1 MKLSCKK
8 HFFGRGPLFS
18 FFCFSCF
25 FFSFSFSFSNF
36 FHVFFFFLFSLCFS
50 FLHFFLYFSF
60 DFLSKNVSS
69 FFILFLFF
77 LFSSAQNLWWH
88 SRIPWGKCT
97 FWAGS
102 ICFVLARRHFSLLN
116 GAHSGEKHV
125 ESRIWGA
132 AGGSSHTFAP
142 ESPDWCPRWD
152 GWRTSVKS
160 LLSSLFSLF
169 SLSRSP
175 RRSLPG
181 PSRAISLFFLWN
193 DAHSVKVCSSES
205 KATPSCHSCSHLGCT
220 GPSQQCGRDCCRAR
234 RFLHS
239 LMTCTSFARHT
250 GCWRCIESW
259 RRNCRTTHRSL
270 CIMGRLKCG
279 TELVFH
285 LRGLTS
291 SQELPEEWIQ
301 KPLCGVGTRPC
312 QGVSKGSKSSGFQL
326 VSQSL
331 CSISWNGK
339 RKNILFCSNASRRWR
354 IHRQHGCCCWCA
366 LPPGRTTGWGVCD
379 LTSQKRS
386 RIVMMIASGSV
397 FARFCKSLQI
407 IMWPE
412 SQLRFR
418 FSVGGMGLPYSKQVE
433 GGRSLGKLGWLPP
446 YGARAS
452 PHSGSDHGAR
462 DGQGPMPV
470 RSPLGQCW
478 GIAPL
483 LPEPIPQNPASPSLG
498 GSTKP
503 HGVSSSTTP
512 YTGQNCQTLSELWWG
527 QSTDHWLQPRWRRSP
542 RTGWLG
548 SRLNPSVFS
557 CCVGSDYPFPWPHA
571 PADVAANSI
580 LLAIIEQR
588 AVWRGFWG
596 EEGFHLSK
604 QQHRCAEKQGREWGP
619 TLSSATWIWKGSTCS
634 MDADWKSSRT
644 AWRCGMGHNSLDTTL
659 VSPLHRDG
667 TARRTAADRNGAPLK
682 QARRLKESTYP
693 ELSGEGGRAR
703 LVVLAAEVGGRWSE
717 ETAQFLRALAKAHA
731 QTAPLILQN
740 RVKAAWLRR
749 WSNVLAL
756 PGLSHCPSWTSTRVL
771 GRGLRY
777 LRCMRFWGTI
787 GLREV
792 VFLACCCAWSGF
804 CFSHTFAK
812 KKKSSPNLFS
822 LLISVL

>member
-1 MKLSCKK
+1 MFL
-8 HFFGRGPLFS
+8 PFS
-18 FFCFSCF
+18 FYFSI
-25 FFSFSFSFSNF
+25 
-36 FHVFFFFLFSLCFS
+36 FS
-50 FLHFFLYFSF
+50 FLKCSKSVVALQDSLGKGHIMSWLY
-60 DFLSKNVSS
+60 LLCIGSS
-69 FFILFLFF
+69 SLFLVE
-77 LFSSAQNLWWH
+77 Q
-88 SRIPWGKCT
+88 CT
-97 FWAGS
+97 FWWKT
-102 ICFVLARRHFSLLN
+102 RW
-116 GAHSGEKHV
+116 
-125 ESRIWGA
+125 ESYLR
-132 AGGSSHTFAP
+132 GG
-142 ESPDWCPRWD
+142 
-152 GWRTSVKS
+152 GWVKS
-160 LLSSLFSLF
+160 YLRTRIARLVPSMRRLTHLSQVSSLFSLL
-169 SLSRSP
+169 SLLSLAVPSQVP
-175 RRSLPG
+175 PGSLPG
-181 PSRAISLFFLWN
+181 DFPFFPLEW
-193 DAHSVKVCSSES
+193 
-205 KATPSCHSCSHLGCT
+205 CT
-220 GPSQQCGRDCCRAR
+220 
-234 RFLHS
+234 
-239 LMTCTSFARHT
+239 
-250 GCWRCIESW
+250 
-259 RRNCRTTHRSL
+259 
-270 CIMGRLKCG
+270 
-279 TELVFH
+279 
-285 LRGLTS
+285 
-291 SQELPEEWIQ
+291 
-301 KPLCGVGTRPC
+301 
-312 QGVSKGSKSSGFQL
+312 
-326 VSQSL
+326 
-331 CSISWNGK
+331 
-339 RKNILFCSNASRRWR
+339 
-354 IHRQHGCCCWCA
+354 
-366 LPPGRTTGWGVCD
+366 
-379 LTSQKRS
+379 
-386 RIVMMIASGSV
+386 
-397 FARFCKSLQI
+397 FCKSLLLGEQGDPLMPLLFALGLHRAFTTVRERLLPSEKVFAFLDDVYVICAPHRVLAVHRILEEELQNHAQI
-407 IMWPE
+407 SLHHGKTQVWNRAGVPPQGIDIFTRVARRVNPE
-412 SQLRFR
+412 AIVWRGDTALPRSQQGVKVLGVPVGQPEFVLNFLERKTEEHSVLFQRIPAVEDPQAAWLLLLMCASTRANYWLRSVRPDLTEAFAHR
-418 FSVGGMGLPYSKQVE
+418 HDDSVWECLRQILQITPDHHVARVTASLPFSVGGMGLPYSKQVE

-446 YGARAS
+446 YGAWAS

-527 QSTDHWLQPRWRRSP
+527 HSTDHWLQPRWRRSP

-659 VSPLHRDG
+659 VSMLHRDG

-812 KKKSSPNLFS
+812 KKSQ
-822 LLISVL
+822 V